1 MNPNPHEE
9 NGIIRQEK
17 RTCSTQKGEGG
28 KDLDL
33 SPKCRSF
40 TTSAIFWTDAPGN
53 CCNKGIDPRKSR
65 TANPKTKLSIE
76 SSLHLTIK
84 KKFRLP
90 WDPSYNTINPRKEGR
105 EEGLQRK
112 TESLCEMR
120 KWEKEKYAC
129 VQLTDLLLSLPS
141 LQPFLPAATSSPTIH
156 KNSDLDLLSCVSLS
170 ILFIRATRQQ
180 QQQPRKKKK
189 DSSLAYAGRGLC
201 NVSVH
206 TWTKRTP
213 RCKINYPHSHFW
225 PKPNS
230 LWGSLKLKT
239 EYQMETHL
247 DWAQIKEQCLFI
259 FDVWKWS
266 RAFMYRVRNR

>member
-105 EEGLQRK
+105 GEGGDCREKQ
-112 TESLCEMR
+112 SLCMKWRSER
-120 KWEKEKYAC
+120 KKNTHVCNW
-129 VQLTDLLLSLPS
+129 LTFFWVYRHCNRFFQLLLHHPRSTKTLILIFS
-141 LQPFLPAATSSPTIH
+141 RV
-156 KNSDLDLLSCVSLS
+156 CVCLS

-189 DSSLAYAGRGLC
+189 DSSLAYAGRGLH

-230 LWGSLKLKT
+230 LLGSLKTQNWVSNGNTPGLSPNQGT
-239 EYQMETHL
+239 MSFHF
-247 DWAQIKEQCLFI
+247 W
-259 FDVWKWS
+259 
-266 RAFMYRVRNR
+266 RVKVK

>member
-1 MNPNPHEE
+1 MKKMGLFN
-9 NGIIRQEK
+9 RK
-17 RTCSTQKGEGG
+17 REPVAHKKGWGE
-28 KDLDL
+28 DLGL

-105 EEGLQRK
+105 GRGGGLQR
-112 TESLCEMR
+112 TESLCKMK

-129 VQLTDLLLSLPS
+129 VQLTDLLSSLPP

-156 KNSDLDLLSCVSLS
+156 KNSDLDLLSCVCVSLDFVYS
-170 ILFIRATRQQ
+170 RDATTTTAAEEEEEGLF
-180 QQQPRKKKK
+180 P
-189 DSSLAYAGRGLC
+189 
-201 NVSVH
+201 SVCG
-206 TWTKRTP
+206 KGTP
-213 RCKINYPHSHFW
+213 
-225 PKPNS
+225 
-230 LWGSLKLKT
+230 
-239 EYQMETHL
+239 
-247 DWAQIKEQCLFI
+247 
-259 FDVWKWS
+259 
-266 RAFMYRVRNR
+266 